1 MTLGRPS
8 GPKTKDLGGEKPII
22 ISISGDLGSGKS
34 LLASALVER
43 WEADRYSTGM
53 VQRRL
58 ADRMGITTLEL
69 NKRAETDRSIDD
81 QIDSVFKNLAKTP
94 KNLVV
99 DSRMAFHFLPMSF
112 RIKLEVHP
120 QVAASRIQ
128 GDTSRVGEGNYETI
142 AHIEAAIIARKS
154 SERERFKAYYNADIE
169 DHAGYSIVINTTDC
183 RPDVVSQLANDAIAL
198 WKNNVSIGKL
208 WISPKHLFPAVDPDT
223 IDQTLV
229 EKRKINW
236 PELAQWQDGAIKAQ
250 KIGNLYAV
258 TEGADWVSAALK
270 AGKALVPVTLMGD
283 AQALPPA
290 AITEKWEN
298 SHKFK
303 HLYSGG

>member
-8 GPKTKDLGGEKPII
+8 AQKPKESGNKPVI

-34 LLASALVER
+34 LLANSLVER

-69 NKRAETDRSIDD
+69 NKRAETDKAIDE

-128 GDTSRVGEGNYETI
+128 GDTSRIGEGTYQTL
-142 AHIEAAIIARKS
+142 ADIEAAILARKS
-154 SERERFKAYYNADIE
+154 SERERFKLYYNADIE
-169 DHAGYSIVINTTDC
+169 EHAGYDLVINTTDC
-183 RPDVVSQLANDAIAL
+183 NPQAVSQFANECVAL
-198 WKNNVSIGKL
+198 WRKGIMPEKF
-208 WISPKHLFPAVDPDT
+208 WIAPKHLFPIIDPDT
-223 IDQTLV
+223 LDSVAV
-229 EKRKINW
+229 ERDKINW
-236 PELAQWQDGAIKAQ
+236 PAIDQWTPGVIKAARVGSQ
-250 KIGNLYAV
+250 YVVLS
-258 TEGADWVSAALK
+258 GAEWVSAGLR
-270 AGKALVPVTLMGD
+270 AGKALVPVTIVDEKADM
-283 AQALPPA
+283 PPA
-290 AITEKWEN
+290 AITEKWEK
-298 SHKFK
+298 SHNYK
-303 HLYSGG
+303 HLYVNTQ